1 MFPDL
6 TPVEQPTKFELAI
19 NLKTAKALG
28 LTPRLAFIER
38 TAMAATYQTSCA
50 SSGTSTD
57 QEGDLSIT
65 KDELDNIALEST
77 RTIDITEFLP
87 LSDIDD
93 LYLVRPY
100 YIVPDGKVGH
110 DAYPQLG

>member
-57 QEGDLSIT
+57 QEGDLSIDFGSRRKSRMLLGGNRT
-65 KDELDNIALEST
+65 GDVLSQPCIAAGSFETIELKSA
-77 RTIDITEFLP
+77 R
-87 LSDIDD
+87 
-93 LYLVRPY
+93 
-100 YIVPDGKVGH
+100 
-110 DAYPQLG
+110 